1 MYPYPVPITNFNE
14 TYQAYKNYYIA
25 KNGSNKFEKI
35 FDEVTN
41 STQLKQLYQLSVS
54 NRIAPTSADFLVAIV
69 SIKYFII
76 AKNSTRV
83 MGGLI
88 GLFYWNE
95 TINRKMN
102 LATEEEMTHKIKS
115 VFDQLLW

>member
-14 TYQAYKNYYIA
+14 PIKPIKTLKLKMGAIIRKNLMKLLIQPT
-25 KNGSNKFEKI
+25 KTCMSM
-35 FDEVTN
+35 
-41 STQLKQLYQLSVS
+41 SVS

-88 GLFYWNE
+88 ALFYWNE